1 MYFTSSYCKWIKY
14 FSSISV
20 FSPESEEVLHR
31 FTTRQYY
38 SYTAALGVTI
48 GVGCLLLF
56 LNVLIFAGIYYQR
69 GKERQRKPP
78 TRDHSSS
85 NSSTDVMSYSQ
96 QHTTIE
102 NSIKDLDICKKEKE
116 KLYPPYATIPN
127 SIEMDC
133 RLNFD
138 KNSLKKDKQAV
149 LLRTA
154 NSTFGGSIKKR
165 VQIQEISV

>member
-1 MYFTSSYCKWIKY
+1 MFLLFNIITNYF
-14 FSSISV
+14 FFAV

-69 GKERQRKPP
+69 EKDRQRNANEEHP
-78 TRDHSSS
+78 
-85 NSSTDVMSYSQ
+85 NQNVSTDTLSYSQ
-96 QHTTIE
+96 QHAIRE
-102 NSIKDLDICKKEKE
+102 SSLNKSIDFTKKEKV
-116 KLYPPYATIPN
+116 KQFTTASYSTIP
-127 SIEMDC
+127 SSMEMDC
-133 RLNFD
+133 RFSSD
-138 KNSLKKDKQAV
+138 RNSLKNNQQAV
-149 LLRTA
+149 LLRTSTN
-154 NSTFGGSIKKR
+154 NSRGGSIKKR

>member
-1 MYFTSSYCKWIKY
+1 MLN
-14 FSSISV
+14 
-20 FSPESEEVLHR
+20 PESEEVLHR

-56 LNVLIFAGIYYQR
+56 LNILIFAGIYYHR

-78 TRDHSSS
+78 SQEHASS
-85 NSSTDVMSYSQ
+85 NNSTDVMSYSQ

-102 NSIKDLDICKKEKE
+102 NSIKDTDICKKEKT
-116 KLYPPYATIPN
+116 KQYQPYTTIPN

-133 RLNFD
+133 RLSFD
-138 KNSLKKDKQAV
+138 KNSLRKDKQAV
-149 LLRTA
+149 LLRTSA
-154 NSTFGGSIKKR
+154 NSSFSGSIKKR